1 MKINIEI
8 IKQED
13 ERSIHIL
20 KNQTIPL
27 S

>member
-8 IKQED
+8 KQED
-13 ERSIHIL
+13 ETSIHIL